1 MAGPSEVSATSHEVQ
16 PPTSVRTAQALT
28 AGSSKDAHLPTA
40 IASITTAES
49 PPSVSRY
56 WAWLIVVWI
65 RDVANA
71 EAISHRLAM
80 PVFTVTSRWD
90 EGADEASSRPKTA

>member
-1 MAGPSEVSATSHEVQ
+1 MDV
-16 PPTSVRTAQALT
+16 
-28 AGSSKDAHLPTA
+28 HLPTA
-40 IASITTAES
+40 IASITRAES

-71 EAISHRLAM
+71 EAHKLQTTMLIH
-80 PVFTVTSRWD
+80 TVTRRGE
-90 EGADEASSRPKTA
+90 EGADEASSRPKAA